1 LGFSPGRLLAFLV
14 FAIAVVI
21 APTVIY
27 PIFLMNIYCFI
38 ILGLAYNL
46 LLGFTGLMSFGHAA
60 FFGVGAYFCGWAAT
74 QLALPFEASVL
85 TGTACAALI
94 GLCFGW
100 IAIRRTGLY
109 FAMIT
114 LALSQMV
121 YFVCL
126 KSSFT
131 GGENGLQNV
140 PRGKLFGWIDLN
152 SDRALYW
159 TMAIV
164 VLAAVIAVNRIACSP
179 FGQVL
184 LAIRENPVR
193 ARSLGYNVD
202 AYKLV
207 SFTIS
212 AALTGFAASLKSVV
226 FGIASLSDVSTSIS
240 TDAVLITL
248 VGGIGTI
255 FGPVVGAFSIL
266 SIEHYLAPYGPY
278 VMLVQGIVFMAFVL
292 VFRRGVI
299 GLLQEWLGVPL

>member
-1 LGFSPGRLLAFLV
+1 
-14 FAIAVVI
+14 
-21 APTVIY
+21 
-27 PIFLMNIYCFI
+27 
-38 ILGLAYNL
+38 
-46 LLGFTGLMSFGHAA
+46 
-60 FFGVGAYFCGWAAT
+60 
-74 QLALPFEASVL
+74 
-85 TGTACAALI
+85 
-94 GLCFGW
+94 
-100 IAIRRTGLY
+100 
-109 FAMIT
+109 
-114 LALSQMV
+114 
-121 YFVCL
+121 
-126 KSSFT
+126 
-131 GGENGLQNV
+131 
-140 PRGKLFGWIDLN
+140 
-152 SDRALYW
+152 
-159 TMAIV
+159 MAIV